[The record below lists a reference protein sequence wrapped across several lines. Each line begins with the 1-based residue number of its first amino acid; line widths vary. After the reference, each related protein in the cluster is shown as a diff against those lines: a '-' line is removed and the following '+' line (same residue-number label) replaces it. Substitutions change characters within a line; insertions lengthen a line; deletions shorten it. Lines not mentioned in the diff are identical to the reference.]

1 MLHLKTALATS
12 SRSDIED
19 RLTGRFYTPH
29 SVADRL
35 AQFSSPVGC
44 PETVCDPFCGDG
56 RLIVSW
62 LKHGG
67 TNGTLRNLKRIS
79 LWDCD
84 GRAVEQA
91 VINVR
96 SQLELLCVSGVV
108 VDCFVGDTFMRN
120 QAEKYDLVIT
130 NPPWEQLK
138 PDSRDKVS
146 DSSRYR
152 DEIQTYAKT
161 LTLAYPD
168 AATSRKRTIGGYTV
182 NLARVG
188 ALAASEITA
197 ENGSL
202 LIVLPSTIFGDQV
215 SGNFRKR
222 LFSTLC
228 VDHMD
233 FYPAEAKL
241 FSGVDQSFVTVAGH
255 RVGSSSRICI
265 RRFHPNL
272 SISDIRDHLISHQ
285 EDPLPLSIGGAEHD
299 LINGLRVRH
308 PEASWLESDLRFC
321 LCLGREL
328 DETRISEAFTAS
340 SDGIPFLKGR
350 DIGRFGTIPDGLD
363 RIDQGARKIPRSAF
377 ERRLAWRDV
386 SRPSQKRR
394 IHACLIP
401 AGIVT
406 GNSLGI
412 ARFNSPLPDLLEALV
427 AVVNSIVFEVQV
439 RGLLATNHIS
449 QGVLRRCVIPYEVFE
464 SAKVRAELAQTTNS
478 SLDADCLVRSEVL
491 MAQAY
496 GISREEFAQLLQP
509 FNKLTTEETAALLN
523 KEIWS

>member
-35 AQFSSPVGC
+35 VQFSSPVGC
-44 PETVCDPFCGDG
+44 PTTVCDPFCGDG

-62 LKHGG
+62 LKHQGN
-67 TNGTLRNLKRIS
+67 NGSLRSLKLIS

-84 GRAVEQA
+84 GQA
-91 VINVR
+91 VAEAVANVQA
-96 SQLELLCVSGVV
+96 QLELLRVSGVTV
-108 VDCFVGDTFMRN
+108 ERFVGDTFMRDK
-120 QAEKYDLVIT
+120 ADRFDLVIT

-146 DSSRYR
+146 DASRYR
-152 DEIQTYAKT
+152 DEIQNYARI
-161 LTLAYPD
+161 LTASYPD
-168 AATSRKRTIGGYTV
+168 AATSRKRTIGGYNI

-188 ALAASEITA
+188 AIAASEITA
-197 ENGSL
+197 DRGSL
-202 LIVLPSTIFGDQV
+202 LIVLPSTIFGDQI

-222 LFSTLC
+222 FFSSLC
-228 VDHMD
+228 VEQID

-241 FSGVDQSFVTVAGH
+241 FSGVDQSFVTVAARRGE
-255 RVGSSSRICI
+255 SSSKVSI

-272 SISDIRDHLISHQ
+272 AISDVREHSISHQ

-299 LINGLRVRH
+299 LINGLRARH
-308 PEASWLESDLRFC
+308 PNVTWLEDDLRYR

-340 SDGIPFLKGR
+340 MDGIPFLKGR
-350 DIGRFGTIPDGLD
+350 DIGRFGVIPDELN
-363 RIDQGARKIPRSAF
+363 RINIRARKIPSSAF
-377 ERRLAWRDV
+377 QPRLAWRDV

-406 GNSLGI
+406 GNSLGV
-412 ARFNSPLPDLLEALV
+412 ARFDSALPDLLETLV
-427 AVVNSIVFEVQV
+427 AVMNSIVFEVQV
-439 RGLLATNHIS
+439 RGLLATNHVS

-464 SAKVRAELAQTTNS
+464 NAKMRAELAEIAKS
-478 SLDADCLVRSEVL
+478 ILDVDCSIRLEVL
-491 MAQAY
+491 MARAY
-496 GISREEFAQLLQP
+496 GVSRDEFAQLLQP
-509 FNKLTTEETAALLN
+509 FSKLTSEETAALLK
-523 KEIWS
+523 KEIWT